1 MARKLV
7 VEREAGT
14 EQQPLLPIE
23 APRRQRDRVGKRTI
37 AAHFDPAIG
46 RAVAILAAKED
57 RTMASLL
64 TEAVEDLLKKY
75 KQDINE
81 R

>member
-1 MARKLV
+1 MARKSGDD
-7 VEREAGT
+7 REPSA
-14 EQQPLLPIE
+14 EEQPLLPIE

-46 RAVAILAAKED
+46 RAVAILAAKEG

-64 TEAVEDLLKKY
+64 TEAVEDVLQKY

>member
-1 MARKLV
+1 MPRKSV
-7 VEREAGT
+7 TDSKPGT
-14 EQQPLLPIE
+14 EAQPLLPIE

-46 RAVAILAAKED
+46 RAVAILAAKAD

-81 R
+81 K